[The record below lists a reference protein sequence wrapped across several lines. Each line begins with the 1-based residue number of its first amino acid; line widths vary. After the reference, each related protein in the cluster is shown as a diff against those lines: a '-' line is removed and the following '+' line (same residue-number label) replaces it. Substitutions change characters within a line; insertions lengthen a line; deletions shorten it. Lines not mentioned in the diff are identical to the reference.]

1 MTMRPHGYREI
12 WTEGRIFFSRNSG
25 PFNLEL
31 FQKAGE
37 ESRAE
42 RIRLTKSGPW
52 GSIAIV
58 NDNVMF
64 TPDALDLLRRNLADQ
79 ERNANLV
86 AAAFVVPPET
96 EGRLF
101 CEGIFSPIYAGAGA
115 EFRLFETLEPAKT
128 WVTGM
133 IESAAGR

>member
-1 MTMRPHGYREI
+1 MY
-12 WTEGRIFFSRNSG
+12 SRNAG
-25 PFNLEL
+25 PFNLEH

-37 ESRAE
+37 ESRLE

-58 NDNVMF
+58 NNSVMI
-64 TPDALDLLRRNLADQ
+64 TPDALDLLGRNLADQ

-86 AAAFVVPPET
+86 AAAFVVSPGT

-101 CEGIFSPIYAGAGA
+101 CEETFSPVYAGAGA
-115 EFRLFETLEPAKT
+115 PFRLFETLEPAKI
-128 WVTGM
+128 WVTEM
-133 IESAAGR
+133 IEAAADVPSSIAEET